1 MKKIIVTLSLLLIIL
16 STQASIRAFLS
27 YTTYNSPSEGPYMET
42 YLSVNGKSVNYK
54 RLENGKYQANLQI
67 IFTFERNDSII
78 SFQKIALNSPEI
90 NSLSDDSTADFID
103 VERFFIPTGTF
114 NFNISIEDLNSKDV
128 PIKSNEMIT
137 IGYPKTKASLSG
149 IQLASN
155 VEKSDKPTSMTKHGY
170 NVYPYFNN
178 FYPDFIHQI
187 TFYFETYNTKAIL
200 GENNTYIVRYYLE
213 DANKRQKL
221 GAFIKQKKMK
231 TSEVDINFGNFN
243 IAKLPSGNYN
253 LVAEI
258 LDTTEKVLAFNSV
271 FLQRSNPKLVINN
284 TYSQLDIT
292 NTFVEKITN
301 FDTLRTYLSYL
312 YPILDDQ
319 ERVFSNSILLDQK
332 QNADSIYISAEY
344 RKQKLF
350 IMQQFF
356 LDFWKKRNSLDPE
369 KEWNQYME
377 KVAYVNYRFGS
388 LNQKGYISDR
398 GRVYLQ
404 YGAPNSVSAESM
416 GADSYPYEIW
426 HYYLIK
432 GQGNC
437 KFVFY
442 NIDRVSNSY
451 ELLHSD
457 VFGEINEPEWEKI
470 LRNRRESPGSHD
482 TKTAEPGWGDHSRDY
497 WNNPR

>member
-1 MKKIIVTLSLLLIIL
+1 MKRLIITLGLLLTIL

-27 YTTYNSPSEGPYMET
+27 YTTYYSPSEGPYMET
-42 YLSVNGKSVNYK
+42 YLSVNGRSANYK
-54 RLENGKYQANLQI
+54 KLANGKYQANLEI
-67 IFTFERNDSII
+67 VFTFERNDSII

-90 NSLSDDSTADFID
+90 NSLSDDSTIDFIN
-103 VERFFIPTGTF
+103 VERFFIPSGTF
-114 NFNISIEDLNSKDV
+114 NFNISIQDLNSKDA
-128 PIKSNEMIT
+128 PIKSNEQIT
-137 IGYPKTKASLSG
+137 ISYPKTKVSLSG
-149 IQLASN
+149 IQLVSN
-155 VEKSDKPTSMTKHGY
+155 VEKSEKPNSMTKNGY
-170 NVYPYFNN
+170 DVYPYFNN

-187 TFYFETYNTKAIL
+187 TCYFETYNTKAIL
-200 GENNTYIVRYYLE
+200 GENNAYIIRYYLE
-213 DANKRQKL
+213 DANTRQKL
-221 GAFIKQKKMK
+221 GTFIKQKRMK
-231 TSEVDINFGNFN
+231 TSEVDISFGNFN

-284 TYSQLDIT
+284 TYSQLDIA
-292 NTFVEKITN
+292 NTFVEKIAN
-301 FDTLRTYLSYL
+301 FDTLRTYINYL

-319 ERVFSNSILLDQK
+319 ERVSSNSILMDQK
-332 QNADSIYISAEY
+332 QNADSIFISAEY
-344 RKQKLF
+344 RKQKTF

-356 LDFWKKRNSLDPE
+356 LDFWKKRNSIEPE
-369 KEWNQYME
+369 KEWE
-377 KVAYVNYRFGS
+377 KYLEQVTYVNNRFSS

-398 GRVYLQ
+398 GRVYLK

-432 GQGNC
+432 GQGNR

-470 LRNRRESPGSHD
+470 LRNRRQSSDHD